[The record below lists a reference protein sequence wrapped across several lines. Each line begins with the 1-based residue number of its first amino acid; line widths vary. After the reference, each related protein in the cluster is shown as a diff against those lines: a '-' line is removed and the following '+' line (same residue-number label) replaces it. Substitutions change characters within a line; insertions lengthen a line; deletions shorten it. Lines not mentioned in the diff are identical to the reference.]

1 MKNSKRCGER
11 YIDVL
16 TRKRE
21 EENLK
26 QQLIIHECEKAAVNT
41 TIALSIIALNE
52 VEHMGAKRQKRFLDR
67 LQELSNDAMRIQHED
82 GREVTLS
89 KLETRVKSIMGEQFN
104 TANILTY
111 DEKYLYAEE

>member
-1 MKNSKRCGER
+1 MKMFKHCGKK
-11 YIDVL
+11 YIDVI
-16 TRKRE
+16 TRKKDE
-21 EENLK
+21 DNLK

-41 TIALSIIALNE
+41 TIVLSIIALNE

-82 GREVTLS
+82 GREVALA
-89 KLETRVKSIMGEQFN
+89 KLETCVKSIMGEQFN

>member
-67 LQELSNDAMRIQHED
+67 LQELSNDVMRIQHED
-82 GREVTLS
+82 GREVALS
-89 KLETRVKSIMGEQFN
+89 KLEARVKSIMGEQFSM
-104 TANILTY
+104 ANILTY
-111 DEKYLYAEE
+111 DEKYLYTEE